1 MVRQR
6 GECGGGELSEGED
19 RSFDARS
26 MFSRW
31 GCVESDAQGTEWA
44 CERCV
49 DFLAVAMKG
58 VDTMLV
64 GVVGGS
70 NDMLKG
76 FKHCGSRL

>member
-6 GECGGGELSEGED
+6 GECGGGELSESED

-31 GCVESDAQGTEWA
+31 GRVESDAQGT
-44 CERCV
+44 ERCV

-58 VDTMLV
+58 MDTMLV